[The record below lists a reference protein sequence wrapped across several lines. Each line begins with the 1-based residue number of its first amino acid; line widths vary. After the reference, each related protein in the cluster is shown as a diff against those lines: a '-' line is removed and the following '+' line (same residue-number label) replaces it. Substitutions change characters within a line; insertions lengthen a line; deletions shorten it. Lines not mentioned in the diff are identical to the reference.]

1 MVAIVG
7 ALVAIL
13 TAVITNYLTKRSQL
27 KFEERKLK
35 EEYYTN
41 YVKAISN
48 NVLMKG
54 EDGELDDAQNRRIL
68 VGSAEVVRILM
79 QFHDAAKESAQPIS
93 GEEHDKIL
101 TNLIKAM
108 RADLYGTKKLM
119 MTIQRF
125 IYPAYVPMERNNKLS
140 WVKSILIYRQ

>member
-1 MVAIVG
+1 MVAFVG
-7 ALVAIL
+7 ALVAVL

-48 NVLMKG
+48 NVLMKD
-54 EDGELDDAQNRRIL
+54 EDGELDDAQNRLIL

-79 QFHDAAKESAQPIS
+79 QFHGAAKKSAQPIS
-93 GEEHDKIL
+93 GEEHNKIL

-108 RADLYGTKKLM
+108 RADLYGSK
-119 MTIQRF
+119 
-125 IYPAYVPMERNNKLS
+125 
-140 WVKSILIYRQ
+140 KSIDDYPTVHLSGSRPKGKKQ

>member
-13 TAVITNYLTKRSQL
+13 TAVITNYLTKRNQL

-54 EDGELDDAQNRRIL
+54 EDGELDDAQNRLIL
-68 VGSAEVVRILM
+68 VGSSEVVRSLM
-79 QFHDAAKESAQPIS
+79 QFHDAAKKSAQPIS

-108 RADLYGTKKLM
+108 RADLYGTKKVT

-140 WVKSILIYRQ
+140 WVKSLLIYRQ

>member
-1 MVAIVG
+1 MTGFIGHDIIQTLSGVYVAKGWDIMNTEIIVAIVG

-48 NVLMKG
+48 NVLMKD
-54 EDGELDDAQNRRIL
+54 EHAELDDAQNRLIL
-68 VGSAEVVRILM
+68 VGSAQVVRILM
-79 QFHDAAKESAQPIS
+79 QFHDAIKISAQPIS

-101 TNLIKAM
+101 INLIKAM
-108 RADLYGTKKLM
+108 RADLYGK
-119 MTIQRF
+119 
-125 IYPAYVPMERNNKLS
+125 N
-140 WVKSILIYRQ
+140 

>member
-1 MVAIVG
+1 MTGFIGHDIIQTLSGVYVTKGWDIMNTEIIVAIVG

-48 NVLMKG
+48 NVLMKD
-54 EDGELDDAQNRRIL
+54 EHAELDDAQNRLIL
-68 VGSAEVVRILM
+68 VGSAQVVRILM
-79 QFHDAAKESAQPIS
+79 QFHDAIKISAQPIS

-108 RADLYGTKKLM
+108 RADLYGK
-119 MTIQRF
+119 
-125 IYPAYVPMERNNKLS
+125 N
-140 WVKSILIYRQ
+140 

>member
-1 MVAIVG
+1 MNQEIVVAIVS

-13 TAVITNYLTKRSQL
+13 SVVISNHLTKKSQL

-48 NVLMKG
+48 NVLMKD
-54 EDGELDDAQNRRIL
+54 EHAELDDAQNRLIL

-79 QFHDAAKESAQPIS
+79 QFHDAIKPSAPPLS
-93 GEEHDKIL
+93 GEEHDKML
-101 TNLIKAM
+101 TELIKAM
-108 RADLYGTKKLM
+108 RADLYGTRKVNDG
-119 MTIQRF
+119 
-125 IYPAYVPMERNNKLS
+125 YPIVHLS
-140 WVKSILIYRQ
+140 GLRPFRKN

>member
-1 MVAIVG
+1 MPVSYTHLDV
-7 ALVAIL
+7 
-13 TAVITNYLTKRSQL
+13 YKRQ
-27 KFEERKLK
+27 
-35 EEYYTN
+35 
-41 YVKAISN
+41 
-48 NVLMKG
+48 G

-108 RADLYGTKKLM
+108 RADLY
-119 MTIQRF
+119 
-125 IYPAYVPMERNNKLS
+125 LS
-140 WVKSILIYRQ
+140 LIHIFLSLSH

>member
-1 MVAIVG
+1 MSPEIIVAIVG

-13 TAVITNYLTKRSQL
+13 TVIITNHLTKRSQL

-41 YVKAISN
+41 YVKAMSN
-48 NVLMKG
+48 NVLMRD
-54 EDGELDDAQNRRIL
+54 EHEELDDAQNRLIL

-79 QFHDAAKESAQPIS
+79 QFHDAIKPSAPPLS

-101 TNLIKAM
+101 TDLIKAM
-108 RADLYGTKKLM
+108 RADLYGTKK
-119 MTIQRF
+119 INDG
-125 IYPAYVPMERNNKLS
+125 YPVVHLS
-140 WVKSILIYRQ
+140 GLRPYGKK

>member
-1 MVAIVG
+1 MNPEIVVAIVG

-13 TAVITNYLTKRSQL
+13 TAVITNHLTKRSQL

-48 NVLMKG
+48 NVLMKD
-54 EDGELDDAQNRRIL
+54 EHAELDDAQNRLIL
-68 VGSAEVVRILM
+68 VGSAQVVRILM
-79 QFHDAAKESAQPIS
+79 QFHDAIKISAQPIS

-101 TNLIKAM
+101 INLIKAM
-108 RADLYGTKKLM
+108 RADLYGK
-119 MTIQRF
+119 
-125 IYPAYVPMERNNKLS
+125 N
-140 WVKSILIYRQ
+140 